1 MNVEKII
8 DFDFKKLIPEQGS
21 ESERKV
27 SKIVTFKFIAL
38 SFAVAL
44 GLGLGTT
51 MMKVH
56 FESKETLIKQEQQKQ
71 MIELEEL
78 YKVAEKNKEGILLN
92 LEQQITMYDDIV
104 QDFLIANQK
113 IPNSA
118 QTILNQSN
126 QIRSEN
132 QEYKQTIS
140 NYIRNFNKIM
150 ENEKNLTT
158 ETEENKNQ
166 FKDIV
171 KNYQVGSLNRRTELE
186 NILMAYTTVEY
197 DEKEVQKEALP
208 IRQELKKV
216 AIDKLTKLL
225 STNDITKVKKMKY

>member
-1 MNVEKII
+1 MKIEKIT
-8 DFDFKKLIPEQGS
+8 DFDFKKLIPEQNS
-21 ESERKV
+21 EIERKI
-27 SKIVTFKFIAL
+27 SKIVTVKFIAL
-38 SFAVAL
+38 SFVVAL

-51 MMKVH
+51 MIKVH
-56 FESKETLIKQEQQKQ
+56 FENKETLIKQEQQKQ
-71 MIELEEL
+71 MIELQEL

-126 QIRSEN
+126 QIRAEN
-132 QEYKQTIS
+132 QEYKQIIS
-140 NYIRNFNKIM
+140 DYIRNFNQIM
-150 ENEKNLTT
+150 ENEKNLITAT
-158 ETEENKNQ
+158 EKSKIQ

-171 KNYQVGSLNRRTELE
+171 KNYQVGSLNRRNELE

-225 STNDITKVKKMKY
+225 SVNDLTKVKKMKY